1 MKPEIAY
8 LVNEAPAFEDEE
20 EWVFYPEGKKPSSY
34 YKKVKRIVYWEIGNE
49 D

>member
-8 LVNEAPAFEDEE
+8 LVDESNPFEYED
-20 EWVFYPEGKKPSSY
+20 FYSESEKPYSSR